1 MEIIRKTKVIYDLKR
16 YNNVKCNLKEYVD
29 FPHGFLNLVSVF
41 QEAK

>member
-29 FPHGFLNLVSVF
+29 FPYGFLNLDNIF